1 MRIKKYVAGTM
12 PEALKLVKADL
23 GPKAVILGT
32 RSTRKSSALGIL
44 GKSQVEVTAA
54 VDDTA
59 AVDEGAP
66 AARPRA
72 SAPGKGDGAK
82 AAAEAKPPK
91 AQPAPRAPQKARGAP
106 GPRQTAP
113 PSEGGWGERIS
124 RQIEELQ
131 GALQTTASAP
141 PRDARPVLP
150 GGLAT
155 LSQQMDEAGLERGLA
170 EEVLTAI
177 LLDPGEAGL
186 KALKPLQ
193 DRAVRLL
200 ARRFRPPCPTR
211 LAEGLRTVVALVGPA
226 GCGKTTAAARV
237 AAHFASEH
245 GARPAFVAAD
255 TDRVGGLEQLRAYA
269 GILGFPVDVVRAPDE
284 MGDVIRSRRDV
295 DLILIDSAGASPLD
309 SGQIDGLAAML
320 KEAGPSEVHLTLDA
334 SHGIRQML
342 DAVDAFAR
350 AGADRILLTKLD
362 ETDRLGAACCL
373 AAESKLPLSYTTDGR
388 AVPGHLHAA
397 DPEGLVRA
405 LFERRPHGPAG

>member
-32 RSTRKSSALGIL
+32 RSARKSSALGIL
-44 GKSQVEVTAA
+44 GKPQVEV
-54 VDDTA
+54 TA

-66 AARPRA
+66 AARPPV
-72 SAPGKGDGAK
+72 SAPGKGDRA
-82 AAAEAKPPK
+82 AAAEKAPK
-91 AQPAPRAPQKARGAP
+91 AQPPPRAPQKVRGDPGARQA
-106 GPRQTAP
+106 AP

-124 RQIEELQ
+124 RQIQELQ
-131 GALQTTASAP
+131 GALQTAAKVRP
-141 PRDARPVLP
+141 QEAVPVLP
-150 GGLAT
+150 GELAT
-155 LSQQMDEAGLERGLA
+155 LSQQMEEAGLERGLA
-170 EEVLTAI
+170 EEVLTSI

-226 GCGKTTAAARV
+226 GCGKTTAAARM

-269 GILGFPVDVVRAPDE
+269 GILEFPVDVVRAPDE

-309 SGQIDGLAAML
+309 SGQIDGLAALL
-320 KEAGPSEVHLTLDA
+320 KEAGPSEIHLTLDA

-342 DAVDAFAR
+342 DAVDAFSR

-362 ETDRLGAACCL
+362 ETARLGAACCL
-373 AAESKLPLSYTTDGR
+373 AAESRLPLSYITDGR

-405 LFERRPHGPAG
+405 LFDRRTHGPAG